1 MSANPLVEKL
11 VETSAKERST
21 KYKIVATFLGATSF
35 VVILPAVLFL
45 AGTELDKRYVAEWA
59 ETLKWVIGLACVA
72 FGLLWALWSLLIQLT
87 AGRGTPVPLAPT
99 QRLVVSGPYR
109 FSRNPM
115 QLGIS
120 VYYFGAGTLLGSVR
134 IGLVMFLVA
143 VILGALY
150 VKLVEERELVR
161 RFGKDYEDYKARTP
175 FLIPKL

>member
-11 VETSAKERST
+11 VETSAKERSA

-35 VVILPAVLFL
+35 VVILPGILFL
-45 AGTELDKRYVAEWA
+45 AGTELDKRYLAEWA
-59 ETLKWVIGLACVA
+59 VAMKWAIGVGCVGL
-72 FGLLWALWSLLIQLT
+72 GLLWALWALLTQLT

-99 QRLVVSGPYR
+99 QKLIVSGPYR

-115 QLGIS
+115 QLGMI

-134 IGLVMFLVA
+134 IGLVMFLVGL
-143 VILGALY
+143 VLGALY
-150 VKLVEERELVR
+150 HKLIEERELAR